1 LIGEGEN
8 VILSYYSDGEVH
20 QQELTIEKAPAD
32 YDSIA
37 KYKDEKLGLTLK
49 SLTYEVRMAL
59 KIPADEQGVVVA
71 KVEPGTPAS
80 VADIEQYEVISQIE
94 GEKVQDTEDF
104 QEKIAQALKANKD
117 KVSLVIYSMGTKR
130 VVDLIILSE

>member
-1 LIGEGEN
+1 M
-8 VILSYYSDGEVH
+8 SYYSDGKVDA
-20 QQELTIEKAPAD
+20 QELTIEKAPPD

-37 KYKDEKLGLTLK
+37 KYKDEQLGLTLK

-59 KIPADEQGVVVA
+59 KIPAEEQGVVVA

-94 GEKVQDTEDF
+94 GEKVKGTEDF
-104 QEKIAQALKANKD
+104 EEKIAQAREANSD

-130 VVDLIILSE
+130 VVDLILPSP